1 LEQALP
7 AAEASADDTTF
18 SALMDFLGSAT
29 NTAARAA
36 DQMLAQLLRSR
47 ELPGDISLEHAIGL
61 ITRGKSSSVR
71 LCGLKV
77 MFSVSGSSLCC
88 Q

>member
-1 LEQALP
+1 MALP
-7 AAEASADDTTF
+7 AAEASAEDTTF

-29 NTAARAA
+29 NTAARLAA
-36 DQMLAQLLRSR
+36 DQMLAQLLRSG
-47 ELPGDISLEHAIGL
+47 ELAGDISLERAIGL
-61 ITRGKSSSVR
+61 ITRGKSTSVR

-77 MFSVSGSSLCC
+77 MFSVSGSSVCC